1 MHSKKSSIPGLTQ
14 QSKANLNKVKILKLT
29 SECHF
34 KTKDLCMA
42 FSHLET
48 CEKHGQHDLQRLGK
62 DRVVKEFQ

>member
-1 MHSKKSSIPGLTQ
+1 
-14 QSKANLNKVKILKLT
+14 
-29 SECHF
+29 
-34 KTKDLCMA
+34 MA